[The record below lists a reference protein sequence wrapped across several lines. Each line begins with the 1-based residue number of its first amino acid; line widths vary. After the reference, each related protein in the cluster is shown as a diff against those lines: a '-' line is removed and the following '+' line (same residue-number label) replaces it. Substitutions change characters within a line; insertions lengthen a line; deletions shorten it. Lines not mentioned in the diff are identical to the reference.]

1 MNSGMRRL
9 LAEFLGSMGLVAAIV
24 GSGIAATRLTPDNFG
39 LQLLINAIATTFAL
53 FVLITVLQPISGA
66 HLNPVITLADL
77 GLGNVNK
84 QALQYVVAQLSGGVV
99 GALMAN
105 VMFGV
110 DAVSI
115 SANERLD
122 WPHALSEVIATAGL
136 VIVILA
142 LVRLRQPQRIAA
154 SVAAYIGAAFFAT
167 SSTSFAN
174 PAVALGRVFS
184 DTFAGI
190 APLSALGFM
199 AAQMVGAVIGLV
211 VVKLLVD
218 VSAHGALAET
228 RASS

>member
-199 AAQMVGAVIGLV
+199 AAQMVGGVIGLV

>member
-1 MNSGMRRL
+1 M
-9 LAEFLGSMGLVAAIV
+9 
-24 GSGIAATRLTPDNFG
+24 
-39 LQLLINAIATTFAL
+39 
-53 FVLITVLQPISGA
+53 LITVLQPISGA

-84 QALQYVVAQLSGGVV
+84 QTLQYVVAQLSGGVV

-105 VMFGV
+105 VMFGL

-199 AAQMVGAVIGLV
+199 AAQMVGGVIGLV